1 MERNPD
7 KFWNP
12 YLAGVALGLVLLASI
27 SIMGMGLGAS
37 GASLRMGVAAVGAV
51 APGFVEA
58 NPGLARAWNHGR
70 PFDFWLA
77 FEVLGVLLGGF
88 VGAYTSGRLKAE
100 TLGGPT
106 FPKGKRLLFALAG
119 RHHHG
124 SGGPRHPRLHLGP
137 GPLRRRAHERGQL
150 GLHVLGLRG
159 RLRDRV
165 VRPEGVAMNLLPFWS
180 LSGEARELGLVVGVL
195 IGFGFGFV
203 LERAGFGRATKL
215 AGQFYGTD
223 MTVLKVMFG
232 AIVTAMLGTVV
243 LSGLGLMD
251 LRAVADYATSST
263 FLWPMIVGGF
273 ALGVGFIVSG
283 YCPGTSMV
291 AMASGKWDGLM
302 AVVGVIVGQVAWT
315 SIEHYPA
322 IARLQNASDMGHVY
336 LYDLLGLPPRVG
348 PAVVALAVA
357 AMAIGAFLGA
367 QKIQDL
373 VRSKGALP
381 AEAASPSTTRMVFAG
396 FVAFAV
402 VGLATMAVPT
412 GSAASQKPVESLTAM
427 QLARR
432 VLDQPWKVR
441 VIDVRPMAECA
452 AARVPGSECVPAAD
466 LGEARS
472 RRRQRRPGA
481 GHRRR
486 PGPRFR
492 PPGGRRVSRAGRA
505 LAGGFPAWSA
515 FALTP
520 PEAPAAGASPE
531 VLESYRLRAGIAA
544 AMTGV
549 KAAPPPPCRW
559 ATAALPGRRPEAAAA
574 AARPRPRTRT

>member
-1 MERNPD
+1 
-7 KFWNP
+7 
-12 YLAGVALGLVLLASI
+12 
-27 SIMGMGLGAS
+27 
-37 GASLRMGVAAVGAV
+37 
-51 APGFVEA
+51 
-58 NPGLARAWNHGR
+58 
-70 PFDFWLA
+70 
-77 FEVLGVLLGGF
+77 
-88 VGAYTSGRLKAE
+88 
-100 TLGGPT
+100 
-106 FPKGKRLLFALAG
+106 
-119 RHHHG
+119 
-124 SGGPRHPRLHLGP
+124 
-137 GPLRRRAHERGQL
+137 
-150 GLHVLGLRG
+150 
-159 RLRDRV
+159 
-165 VRPEGVAMNLLPFWS
+165 MNLLPFWS

-302 AVVGVIVGQVAWT
+302 TVVGVIVGQVAWT
-315 SIEHYPA
+315 SIEHFPA
-322 IARLQNASDMGHVY
+322 VARLQNASDLGHVY
-336 LYDLLGLPPRVG
+336 LYDLLGLPARVG
-348 PAVVALAVA
+348 PAVVALAVS

-367 QKIQDL
+367 QKVSDL

-381 AEAASPSTTRMVFAG
+381 AEPSSPTTRRMVFAG

-402 VGLATMAVPT
+402 VGLATMAIPT
-412 GSAASQKPVESLTAM
+412 GSAASQKPVETLTPM

-441 VIDVRPMAECA
+441 VLDVRPMAECA

-466 LGEARS
+466 LGRLGLADANGARELVIVGA
-472 RRRQRRPGA
+472 PGLGA
-481 GHRRR
+481 VPPAIAAY
-486 PGPRFR
+486 PG
-492 PPGGRRVSRAGRA
+492 RVAI

-520 PEAPAAGASPE
+520 PEAPAPGAAPE
-531 VLESYRLRAGIAA
+531 AVESYRLRAGIAA

-549 KAAPPPPCRW
+549 KAAPPPPVPVGDGGGPKKKGGGGC
-559 ATAALPGRRPEAAAA
+559 GG
-574 AARPRPRTRT
+574 

>member
-1 MERNPD
+1 
-7 KFWNP
+7 
-12 YLAGVALGLVLLASI
+12 
-27 SIMGMGLGAS
+27 
-37 GASLRMGVAAVGAV
+37 
-51 APGFVEA
+51 
-58 NPGLARAWNHGR
+58 
-70 PFDFWLA
+70 
-77 FEVLGVLLGGF
+77 
-88 VGAYTSGRLKAE
+88 
-100 TLGGPT
+100 
-106 FPKGKRLLFALAG
+106 
-119 RHHHG
+119 
-124 SGGPRHPRLHLGP
+124 
-137 GPLRRRAHERGQL
+137 
-150 GLHVLGLRG
+150 
-159 RLRDRV
+159 
-165 VRPEGVAMNLLPFWS
+165 MNLLPFWS

-315 SIEHYPA
+315 SIEHFPA
-322 IARLQNASDMGHVY
+322 IARLQNASDLGHVY
-336 LYDLLGLPPRVG
+336 LYDLLGLPARVG
-348 PAVVALAVA
+348 PAVVALAVS

-367 QKIQDL
+367 QKVSDL

-381 AEAASPSTTRMVFAG
+381 AEPSSPTTRRMVFAG

-402 VGLATMAVPT
+402 VGLATMAIPT
-412 GSAASQKPVESLTAM
+412 GSAASQKPVETLTPM

-441 VIDVRPMAECA
+441 VLDVRPMAECA

-466 LGEARS
+466 LGKLGLADANGARELVVVGA
-472 RRRQRRPGA
+472 PGLGA
-481 GHRRR
+481 VPPAIAAY
-486 PGPRFR
+486 PG
-492 PPGGRRVSRAGRA
+492 RVAI

-520 PEAPAAGASPE
+520 PEAPAPGAAPE
-531 VLESYRLRAGIAA
+531 AVESYRLRAGIAA

-549 KAAPPPPCRW
+549 KAAPPPPVPVGDGGGPKKKGGGGC
-559 ATAALPGRRPEAAAA
+559 GG
-574 AARPRPRTRT
+574 

>member
-1 MERNPD
+1 
-7 KFWNP
+7 
-12 YLAGVALGLVLLASI
+12 
-27 SIMGMGLGAS
+27 
-37 GASLRMGVAAVGAV
+37 
-51 APGFVEA
+51 
-58 NPGLARAWNHGR
+58 
-70 PFDFWLA
+70 
-77 FEVLGVLLGGF
+77 
-88 VGAYTSGRLKAE
+88 
-100 TLGGPT
+100 
-106 FPKGKRLLFALAG
+106 
-119 RHHHG
+119 
-124 SGGPRHPRLHLGP
+124 
-137 GPLRRRAHERGQL
+137 
-150 GLHVLGLRG
+150 
-159 RLRDRV
+159 
-165 VRPEGVAMNLLPFWS
+165 MNLLPFWS
-180 LSGEARELGLVVGVL
+180 LSGESRELGLVVGVL

-203 LERAGFGRATKL
+203 LERAGFGRAPKL

-322 IARLQNASDMGHVY
+322 VARLQNASDMGHLY

-348 PAVVALAVA
+348 PAVIALGVA

-367 QKIQDL
+367 QKISDL
-373 VRSKGALP
+373 VRSKVALP
-381 AEAASPSTTRMVFAG
+381 AEASSPSTRRMVFAG
-396 FVAFAV
+396 FAAFAL
-402 VGLATMAVPT
+402 VGLATMAIPT
-412 GSAASQKPVESLTAM
+412 GSAAGQKPVESLTPM

-441 VIDVRPMAECA
+441 VLDVRPMAECA
-452 AARVPGSECVPAAD
+452 AARVPGSECVPVAD
-466 LGEARS
+466 LGKLGLADANGARELVIVGA
-472 RRRQRRPGA
+472 PGLGA
-481 GHRRR
+481 VPPAAAAY
-486 PGPRFR
+486 PG
-492 PPGGRRVSRAGRA
+492 RVAL

-520 PEAPAAGASPE
+520 PEAPAPGAGPE
-531 VLESYRLRAGIAA
+531 AVESYRLRAGIAA

-549 KAAPPPPCRW
+549 KAAPPPPVPVGDGGAPKKKGGGGGC
-559 ATAALPGRRPEAAAA
+559 GG
-574 AARPRPRTRT
+574 

>member
-1 MERNPD
+1 
-7 KFWNP
+7 
-12 YLAGVALGLVLLASI
+12 
-27 SIMGMGLGAS
+27 
-37 GASLRMGVAAVGAV
+37 
-51 APGFVEA
+51 
-58 NPGLARAWNHGR
+58 
-70 PFDFWLA
+70 
-77 FEVLGVLLGGF
+77 
-88 VGAYTSGRLKAE
+88 
-100 TLGGPT
+100 
-106 FPKGKRLLFALAG
+106 
-119 RHHHG
+119 
-124 SGGPRHPRLHLGP
+124 
-137 GPLRRRAHERGQL
+137 
-150 GLHVLGLRG
+150 
-159 RLRDRV
+159 
-165 VRPEGVAMNLLPFWS
+165 MNLLPFWS

-302 AVVGVIVGQVAWT
+302 TVVGVIVGQVAWT
-315 SIEHYPA
+315 SIEHFPA
-322 IARLQNASDMGHVY
+322 VARLQNASDLGHVY
-336 LYDLLGLPPRVG
+336 LYDLLGLPARVG
-348 PAVVALAVA
+348 PAVVALAVS

-367 QKIQDL
+367 QKVSDL

-381 AEAASPSTTRMVFAG
+381 AEPSSPTTRRMVFAG

-402 VGLATMAVPT
+402 VGLATMAIPT
-412 GSAASQKPVESLTAM
+412 GSAASQKPVETLTPM

-441 VIDVRPMAECA
+441 VLDVRPMAECA

-466 LGEARS
+466 LGRLGLADANGARELVVVGA
-472 RRRQRRPGA
+472 PGLGA
-481 GHRRR
+481 VPPAIAAY
-486 PGPRFR
+486 PG
-492 PPGGRRVSRAGRA
+492 RVAI

-520 PEAPAAGASPE
+520 PEAPAPGAAPE
-531 VLESYRLRAGIAA
+531 AVESYRLRAGIAA

-549 KAAPPPPCRW
+549 KAAPPPPVPVGDGGGPKKKGGGGC
-559 ATAALPGRRPEAAAA
+559 GG
-574 AARPRPRTRT
+574 

>member
-1 MERNPD
+1 
-7 KFWNP
+7 
-12 YLAGVALGLVLLASI
+12 
-27 SIMGMGLGAS
+27 
-37 GASLRMGVAAVGAV
+37 
-51 APGFVEA
+51 
-58 NPGLARAWNHGR
+58 
-70 PFDFWLA
+70 
-77 FEVLGVLLGGF
+77 
-88 VGAYTSGRLKAE
+88 
-100 TLGGPT
+100 
-106 FPKGKRLLFALAG
+106 
-119 RHHHG
+119 
-124 SGGPRHPRLHLGP
+124 
-137 GPLRRRAHERGQL
+137 
-150 GLHVLGLRG
+150 
-159 RLRDRV
+159 
-165 VRPEGVAMNLLPFWS
+165 MNLLPFWS

-273 ALGVGFIVSG
+273 ALGAGFIVSG

-302 AVVGVIVGQVAWT
+302 TVVGVIVGQVAWT
-315 SIEHYPA
+315 SIEHFPA
-322 IARLQNASDMGHVY
+322 VARLQNASDLGHVY
-336 LYDLLGLPPRVG
+336 LYDLLGLPARVG
-348 PAVVALAVA
+348 PAVVALAVS

-367 QKIQDL
+367 QKVSDL

-381 AEAASPSTTRMVFAG
+381 AEPSSPTTRRMVFAG

-402 VGLATMAVPT
+402 VGLATMAIPT
-412 GSAASQKPVESLTAM
+412 GSAASQKPVETLTPM

-441 VIDVRPMAECA
+441 VLDVRPMAECA

-466 LGEARS
+466 LGKLGLADANGARELVVVGA
-472 RRRQRRPGA
+472 PGLGA
-481 GHRRR
+481 VPPAIAAY
-486 PGPRFR
+486 PG
-492 PPGGRRVSRAGRA
+492 RVAI

-520 PEAPAAGASPE
+520 PEAPAPGAAPE
-531 VLESYRLRAGIAA
+531 AVESYRLRAGIAA

-549 KAAPPPPCRW
+549 KAAPPPPVPVGDGGGPKKKGGGGC
-559 ATAALPGRRPEAAAA
+559 GG
-574 AARPRPRTRT
+574 